1 MDTWSEFWQFVTQY
15 GLNVLAAIAILVVG
29 WIIAWV
35 LSGLVG
41 RGLKHTSIHERI
53 AEHVAGDEAGAIQ
66 IENWTKRLVF
76 AVLML
81 FVLIAVFEALLLKSV
96 TGPLSEMLTIVLD
109 YLPRIAGALVLI
121 LLAWGLAT
129 LLRAV
134 LRRSIG
140 SLRLDECLGETTE
153 TTPRGPTLAQTIAN
167 TVYWLVFLLFLP
179 AVLGALELHGLLGP
193 VEAMLQKILDYLP
206 NIAVAAL
213 IFVIGWLGA
222 RFVRRIVTQF
232 LEAGR
237 LNSLAERYGMTRAVG
252 ENYSAAQAV
261 GTIVYVLILLPV
273 VVAGLHA
280 LQLDALT
287 NPVQNVLAIILDAI
301 PAIFAA
307 AVLVTLAYF
316 VGRFVSGL
324 IAELLSAT
332 SFDRQMARL
341 GVRTEE
347 VEETGGRTPSQLVGS
362 LTLIAIMLFASMEAL
377 ALLDFGHVAE
387 LISEVLVFFG
397 QVLVGLIIIG
407 LGFFLANLAGNTIRA
422 NASQYAE
429 RLAMI
434 ARIAII
440 ALAIAMGLH
449 QMGFGEEI
457 INLAFGLILGS
468 VAVAAAIA
476 FGLGGRD
483 LAARELESWRGGGK
497 APSSRGGGSK
507 KTT

>member
-1 MDTWSEFWQFVTQY
+1 METWSDFGQFIAQY
-15 GLNVLAAIAILVVG
+15 GLNVLAAIVILVVG

-35 LSGLVG
+35 LSALVG

-53 AEHVAGDEAGAIQ
+53 AEHVAGDETGAVQ

-81 FVLIAVFEALLLKSV
+81 FVLIAVFEALLLQSV
-96 TGPLSEMLTIVLD
+96 TGPLSEMLTVVLD
-109 YLPRIAGALVLI
+109 YIPRIAGALVLI

-134 LRRSIG
+134 LSRSIG
-140 SLRLDECLGETTE
+140 AMRLDERLNETTE
-153 TTPRGPTLAQTIAN
+153 ITHQGPTLAQTISN

-179 AVLGALELHGLLGP
+179 AVLGALELQGLLAP
-193 VEAMLQKILDYLP
+193 VETMLQKILNYLP

-213 IFVIGWLGA
+213 IFVIGWLAA

-237 LNSLAERYGMTRAVG
+237 VNTLAERYGMTRALG
-252 ENYSAAQAV
+252 DNYSAAQAV
-261 GTIVYVLILLPV
+261 GTIVYILILLPV

-324 IAELLSAT
+324 IAELLGAT
-332 SFDRQMARL
+332 SFDRQMQKL
-341 GVRTEE
+341 GVRTEQ

-362 LTLIAIMLFASMEAL
+362 LTLIAIMLFAAMEAL
-377 ALLDFGHVAE
+377 SLLQFEHVAV
-387 LISEVLVFFG
+387 LIADMLMFFG
-397 QVLVGLIIIG
+397 QVLVGLIVIG

-429 RLAMI
+429 RLALI
-434 ARIAII
+434 ARVAII
-440 ALAIAMGLH
+440 ALAIAMGLN

-457 INLAFGLILGS
+457 INLAFGLVLGS

-483 LAARELESWRGGGK
+483 LAARELENW
-497 APSSRGGGSK
+497 RGGGSK
-507 KTT
+507 SSSGSTRKKST